1 VGPDDLIASEE
12 RVLRQASLTGGG
24 HSFSS
29 SASSTKPSIVATKTV
44 LKLGEEEGAG
54 GGRGRAAGKAGGA
67 GKHGRFKVTRLF
79 RFKRARSVL
88 ETAVA
93 AAGLTAAAIGDGG
106 CGGGRRVGMK
116 TRLPPMLVT
125 AAAAAV
131 ENEKGGD
138 KNGTKKKVEE
148 RESVEAMP
156 SSRPSTRRNCKA
168 SASPVTGGKMRA
180 KRIKK

>member
-1 VGPDDLIASEE
+1 
-12 RVLRQASLTGGG
+12 
-24 HSFSS
+24 
-29 SASSTKPSIVATKTV
+29 
-44 LKLGEEEGAG
+44 
-54 GGRGRAAGKAGGA
+54 
-67 GKHGRFKVTRLF
+67 
-79 RFKRARSVL
+79 
-88 ETAVA
+88 
-93 AAGLTAAAIGDGG
+93 
-106 CGGGRRVGMK
+106 MK